1 MDVRIERANE
11 FENDS
16 RFGTTQSAAL
26 RVTVTV
32 CPLGRYE
39 CANVSVQAR
48 KQSEHEKTG
57 SNTHTHGSVRAD
69 GGGYTISVP
78 IKM

>member
-48 KQSEHEKTG
+48 KQGEHEKTG
-57 SNTHTHGSVRAD
+57 SNTHTHTGR
-69 GGGYTISVP
+69 SVP
-78 IKM
+78 MVGATQLVYQ